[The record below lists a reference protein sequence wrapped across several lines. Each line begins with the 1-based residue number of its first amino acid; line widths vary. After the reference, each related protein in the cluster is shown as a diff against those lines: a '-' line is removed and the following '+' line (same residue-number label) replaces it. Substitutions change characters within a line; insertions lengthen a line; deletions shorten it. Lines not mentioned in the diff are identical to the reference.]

1 MPLYGI
7 SASWLRPKRRT
18 GATQFVL
25 PSASCSTTAAT
36 MMRLSLPSLL
46 PYEPRQDLA
55 ALLTG
60 LVIGAIW
67 RYGDRFRDSMRGR
80 FSS

>member
-1 MPLYGI
+1 MVEAK
-7 SASWLRPKRRT
+7 ASDGRDTVRLAIGQLFDYRRNHD
-18 GATQFVL
+18 APELAV
-25 PSASCSTTAAT
+25 
-36 MMRLSLPSLL
+36 LL

-60 LVIGAIW
+60 LAIGAIW